1 MPLRLT
7 DQEQEE
13 IFYQIKKAFS
23 DFQYFD
29 LLIAAPLR
37 QMIQDSTRKD
47 FGVDTAKSI
56 MKDYVDMSL
65 YQNEK
70 QKEELKK
77 VEQILTAS
85 QVLLHSKSTYGQ
97 AVMWNDADELLREY
111 PEFESVRTDPKELQ
125 YLLNFRNFMAVALTL
140 LTASGNKIFLLRVIE
155 RLEGSGNEYI
165 TGSGQKISVTRR
177 IAIYEKEG
185 KVKSKKTG
193 KKEKTKDDMPAVEAA
208 NDPPAKKQKTKPTT
222 HDPTTVALPIA
233 VPTDIILGP
242 SYADLDTLL
251 PGTVPPVHDK
261 AEDLLLGLSRMPT
274 GNLTDFP
281 HIPTTNFTSEQE
293 LKLSRVFSD
302 GFNDMTTEEEKALQ
316 QNL

>member
-37 QMIQDSTRKD
+37 LMIQDSTRKD

-85 QVLLHSKSTYGQ
+85 HVLLHSKSTYGQ
-97 AVMWNDADELLREY
+97 AAMWSDANELLREY
-111 PEFESVRTDPKELQ
+111 PDFESVRTDPKELQ

-193 KKEKTKDDMPAVEAA
+193 KKEKSKDDMPTEEAA
-208 NDPPAKKQKTKPTT
+208 DPPAKKQKTKPTA

-233 VPTDIILGP
+233 VPTDLLLGP
-242 SYADLDTLL
+242 TFAELDNIL
-251 PGTVPPVHDK
+251 PGTVLPVHDK
-261 AEDLLLGLSRMPT
+261 AEDLLLGLSRLPT
-274 GNLTDFP
+274 GNLADFP
-281 HIPTTNFTSEQE
+281 NIPTTNFTSEQE
-293 LKLSRVFSD
+293 LKLARHFSD

-316 QNL
+316 QSL